1 MRNTMISCLCGAAL
15 VSGCATMPDVT
26 MTYYLPKAGL
36 DVEAIRT
43 VGCSADG
50 TIYSADAVVTDVS
63 YSADRDYPTPPIR
76 FRSLS
81 GGLNNSDLALTLED
95 DGRLKGINATTEGQG
110 AEILK
115 SVVQLATTLGLS
127 GVEFLSNPPPK
138 NPCDII
144 KKFGKHGFL
153 TLKYEASAAFD
164 KFGTAELFDPEPG
177 RPDYAADFDRAFRKP
192 FCLRVGA
199 KPAKAEIPVPA
210 SVAERDL
217 QQAAISLKLRQP
229 GRVPVSVTTGSPTS
243 CSTTA
248 ASGASTEVWSG
259 PVKVPQAGREYFL
272 PIPRGAAFGDQSLAL
287 ALSDSGTINSIE
299 YGRKLGTAGVLDV
312 ANAAASAFKP
322 GGTEAE
328 TKKLNDESDLIA
340 AEQRSIKCKTDPV
353 NCS

>member
-1 MRNTMISCLCGAAL
+1 MRNAVIAGLCGAASV
-15 VSGCATMPDVT
+15 VSGCATMPDVA
-26 MTYYLPKAGL
+26 MTYYLPKASL

-50 TIYSADAVVTDVS
+50 TLYSADAVVTDVS

-81 GGLNNSDLALTLED
+81 GGLNNSDLALTLAD
-95 DGRLKGINATTEGQG
+95 DGRLKGINASTEGQG

-115 SVVQLATTLGLS
+115 SVIQLATTVGLGGIEL
-127 GVEFLSNPPPK
+127 LSNPPPK
-138 NPCDII
+138 NPCDIV

-164 KFGTAELFDPEPG
+164 KFGTAEMFDPEPG

-199 KPAKAEIPVPA
+199 KPDQSKIAVPA
-210 SVAERDL
+210 SVAQSDL
-217 QQAAISLKLRQP
+217 DRAAIKLKLRQP
-229 GRVPVSVTTGSPTS
+229 GRVPVSVTTGS
-243 CSTTA
+243 A
-248 ASGASTEVWSG
+248 ASCNPSGGGTEVWSS
-259 PVKVPQAGREYFL
+259 PVKVPQAGAEYWL